1 MFKIYKDMKYK
12 HMFSLKLMQIWGLL
26 GLCFYLERFSL
37 AWANQTVLGVNKK
50 KKKRQNYLRI
60 ERHLSLL

>member
-1 MFKIYKDMKYK
+1 MFKIFKDMKYK

-50 KKKRQNYLRI
+50 KKRQNYLRI